1 MRLGLRCGSC
11 VAALENTMQN
21 AGYFHFYSRVDLRHR
36 LRTVWRDVKGLNP
49 WDTNSKLATYQSFFP
64 VPFDLNV
71 RAPVCL
77 PRHLQLDLSQYV
89 LQNISHLRLRLGGLE
104 ADARRLRLGG
114 SEAEARRVHTAD
126 TASWIM

>member
-1 MRLGLRCGSC
+1 MKLGLRCGSC

-89 LQNISHLRLRLGGLE
+89 LQNDSRLG
-104 ADARRLRLGG
+104 
-114 SEAEARRVHTAD
+114 
-126 TASWIM
+126 